1 MNIYSCMCVI
11 IEVIVILV
19 SPQQITF
26 SLIMAPGMVSNSR
39 SFIVTHK
46 CDFSMLTDPT
56 EGLEPV
62 LAADGAALVK

>member
-1 MNIYSCMCVI
+1 MYVCNHRSHPY
-11 IEVIVILV
+11 LG
-19 SPQQITF
+19 F
-26 SLIMAPGMVSNSR
+26 AAADYFFLIMASGIVSNSGN
-39 SFIVTHK
+39 FTVTHT